1 MWKLAL
7 GFISSNKGVM
17 IIIALFFGLYTG
29 ALASQAIQIHSLN
42 KEVKSLNE
50 DIAQTIV
57 KKELIKYEIEKCR
70 EVVKQQNSAI
80 EKSKVDLSNLEKE
93 KDKIVRKFNKIRLP
107 DPASCASKL
116 DYYESLFRGLSSE
129 RIENE
134 NRSLQDTTSK
144 R

>member
-7 GFISSNKGVM
+7 GFITSSKG
-17 IIIALFFGLYTG
+17 IALAIALFFGLYTG

-57 KKELIKYEIEKCR
+57 KKELIKYEIERCR
-70 EVVKQQNSAI
+70 EIVNQQNSAI

-93 KDKIVRKFNKIRLP
+93 KDKIVRKFNKIKLP
-107 DPASCASKL
+107 DPSSCISKL
-116 DYYESLFRGLSSE
+116 EYYENLFRGLSSE
-129 RIENE
+129 RTENE
-134 NRSLQDTTSK
+134 NRSLQNATSK
-144 R
+144 K

>member
-7 GFISSNKGVM
+7 DFISSSKG
-17 IIIALFFGLYTG
+17 IFISIAIVFSIFTG
-29 ALASQAIQIHSLN
+29 ICVSQRLTINSLN
-42 KEVKSLNE
+42 SEIKSLNSE
-50 DIAQTIV
+50 MALTTA
-57 KKELIKYEIEKCR
+57 KKEIFKIESEVCR
-70 EVVKQQNSAI
+70 EVVRQQNSAI

-93 KDKIVRKFNKIRLP
+93 NDKIIRKFNKIKLP

-129 RIENE
+129 RTENE
-134 NRSLQDTTSK
+134 NRSLQTTTSK